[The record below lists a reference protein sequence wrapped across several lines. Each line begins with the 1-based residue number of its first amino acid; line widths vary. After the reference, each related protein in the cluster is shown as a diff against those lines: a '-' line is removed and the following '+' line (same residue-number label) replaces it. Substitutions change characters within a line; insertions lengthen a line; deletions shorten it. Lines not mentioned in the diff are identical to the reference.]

1 MGIFMIN
8 KMRRNITLLNVIYA
22 LKWFVLMLPVT
33 VLYFKQHDLTSQQ
46 IFTLTS
52 CYSLAVVIF
61 EVPSGYLADLW
72 GRKNS
77 IVAGIGLSI
86 LGNAFFLLP
95 GFEYFLIAEVL
106 MGIGASFISGCDSA
120 LFYDSLQVMKKEDQ
134 FKKLIG
140 KYRSYGNFSEAAA
153 GLFGGFLAS
162 YAVVLTVY
170 GRLIVLILG
179 FITAFFLTEPERK
192 TLDTN
197 KGRFIT
203 LLKVVKYCLV
213 DKKTVKWLIIFSC
226 VLGSVT
232 LNIAWFSQFFFKHIG
247 LAPIYFGVV
256 WAIIQAASGVYARF
270 GHNYVSFLGK
280 HKAMISLLLFIFV
293 GYWGLSYSKNIFVG
307 VIFVLIC
314 FAIRGVNLPVLGYY
328 LHQEVDSDRRATVIS
343 IKSLLVR
350 LLYSSLAPF
359 FGYLIDK
366 KGLQFSIRTA
376 GTIYTVLGL
385 IALVVIVNVMDWK
398 NDDNKKTQ
406 NV

>member
-1 MGIFMIN
+1 MLE

-33 VLYFKQHDLTSQQ
+33 VLYFKQHDLTSQE

-72 GRKNS
+72 GRRNS
-77 IVAGIGLSI
+77 IIAGIGLSI

-95 GFEYFLIAEVL
+95 GFYYFLIAEVL

-120 LFYDSLQVMKKEDQ
+120 LFYDSLQIMKKENQ

-140 KYRSYGNFSEAAA
+140 KYRSYGNFSEASA
-153 GLFGGFLAS
+153 GLVGGILAS

-170 GRLIVLILG
+170 GRLVVLILG
-179 FITAFFLTEPERK
+179 FIAAFFLTEPERK
-192 TLDTN
+192 VLDT
-197 KGRFIT
+197 KSGRLVT
-203 LLKVVKYCLV
+203 LLKVVKYSLI
-213 DKKTVKWLIIFSC
+213 DKKTVKWLIMFSC
-226 VLGSVT
+226 VLGAVT
-232 LNIAWFSQFFFKHIG
+232 LNIAWFGQFFFKHIG

-270 GHNYVSFLGK
+270 GHNYVSWLGK
-280 HKAMISLLLFIFV
+280 HNAMISLLLFIFV
-293 GYWGLSYSKNIFVG
+293 GYWGLSFSNNIFVG
-307 VIFVLIC
+307 VFFILVC

-350 LLYSSLAPF
+350 LVYSSLAPF
-359 FGYLIDK
+359 LGYLIDK
-366 KGLQFSIRTA
+366 KGLMFSLRTA
-376 GTIYTVLGL
+376 GTIYTVLGIVAM
-385 IALVVIVNVMDWK
+385 IAIVKVMNWK
-398 NDDNKKTQ
+398 RGEK
-406 NV
+406 